1 MSATLSV
8 GISSD
13 EAVGPGWSAAEPRVR
28 AYLGAAG
35 LEDSMA
41 KALAR
46 EIIAGCAADRPQL
59 AEDEAILAGLRLARR
74 LLTDK
79 SPRDRELA
87 NRVSLAPRD
96 QPLSIR
102 RRAFR
107 SVMDWR
113 LAAAPV
119 WAPPPAPT
127 PPAGPT
133 PPARPPSGR
142 RHRGQ
147 RQPPLPARPH
157 PPGNLHLA
165 DPHHGDLG
173 GGELRRDPRRR

>member
-1 MSATLSV
+1 MSATLSA

-79 SPRDRELA
+79 SARDRELA

-113 LAAAPV
+113 LAAS
-119 WAPPPAPT
+119 
-127 PPAGPT
+127 
-133 PPARPPSGR
+133 RLR
-142 RHRGQ
+142 RL
-147 RQPPLPARPH
+147 LPARAPQRGGRR
-157 PPGNLHLA
+157 PGGVGA
-165 DPHHGDLG
+165 PS
-173 GGELRRDPRRR
+173 